1 MNTLPTRLIEVMQE
15 LGLEKPKNLAEF
27 CGVSEGLVSQW
38 FSGRTKLGPKPLRA
52 LSHTHFN
59 LDWIVDGR
67 LPKYRTSTLTKTES
81 ENTSASGR
89 AAAPP
94 DEKGAAAP
102 GEEEL
107 VLVYRMAADADKTFL
122 LGVADAIRR
131 RMIVEGTWEGQ
142 KLSAR
147 A

>member
-1 MNTLPTRLIEVMQE
+1 MQE
-15 LGLEKPKNLAEF
+15 LGLAKPKNLAEF

-38 FSGRTKLGPKPLRA
+38 FSGRTRLGPKPLRA

-67 LPKYRTSTLTKTES
+67 LPKYRTG
-81 ENTSASGR
+81 TSAREETGNVSEIAK
-89 AAAPP
+89 AANPS
-94 DEKGAAAP
+94 EKKDAAAP
-102 GEEEL
+102 GEEDL
-107 VLVYRMAADADKTFL
+107 VLVYRMAADPDKAFL

-131 RMIVEGTWEGQ
+131 RMIVEGTWEGP
-142 KLSAR
+142 KIAAR

>member
-1 MNTLPTRLIEVMQE
+1 MNTLPTRLTVVMQE

-59 LDWIVDGR
+59 LDWVVDGR
-67 LPKYRTSTLTKTES
+67 LPKYRAATSMKEVEDPSVIAQETAPLNEKD
-81 ENTSASGR
+81 
-89 AAAPP
+89 AAH
-94 DEKGAAAP
+94 
-102 GEEEL
+102 GEGDL
-107 VLVYRMAADADKTFL
+107 VLVYRLAADPDKAFL

-131 RMIVEGTWEGQ
+131 RMIVEGTWEGP
-142 KLSAR
+142 KLAAR